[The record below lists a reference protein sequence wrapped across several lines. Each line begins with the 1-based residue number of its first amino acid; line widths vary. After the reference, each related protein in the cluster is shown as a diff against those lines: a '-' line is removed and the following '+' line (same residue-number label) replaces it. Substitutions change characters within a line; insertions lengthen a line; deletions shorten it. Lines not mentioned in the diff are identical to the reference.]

1 MADPHDKARTPL
13 VRVEQSLPHLFKIF
27 GERNDFVA
35 LCFRLFRIV
44 GERHAQISVC
54 DLLRSLFENRD
65 RRKYVTGNFC
75 DDDEYEGCKAQQNAD
90 QVADVIHAVPFAFI
104 EFIDAGQ
111 DDDRIVST

>member
-1 MADPHDKARTPL
+1 M
-13 VRVEQSLPHLFKIF
+13 RVEEGAPHFFKVF
-27 GERNDFVA
+27 SQRNDFVA

-90 QVADVIHAVPFAFI
+90 QIVDVVHAAPFVLG
-104 EFIDAGQ
+104 EFIDA
-111 DDDRIVST
+111 R